1 MDRTLGI
8 DHPNQIRLPR
18 RINMQDVPIERM
30 SADKVEQFDV
40 WIFDSQNLAVSV
52 VPHNAP
58 WSATTEDYE
67 VSEQ

>member
-1 MDRTLGI
+1 
-8 DHPNQIRLPR
+8 
-18 RINMQDVPIERM
+18 MQDVPIERM